1 MADPG
6 DNINNLGQGAEEIK
20 GAFNE
25 IKDVLLQISQILEAQ
40 AATTED
46 YAASLAEAKAQ
57 REEDEKK
64 AKLTE
69 EAQKKINAALEKAN
83 KKKEVMNKLLS
94 VANGAAAA
102 FTTAIMAADKETTQ
116 MGRGLNLSKKEAIGI
131 KDQFAK
137 IAANS
142 GDVAINSV
150 RLSKAN
156 AGLNAQLGTGVV
168 FSGDMLKTFS
178 KLTEIVGITGEAAG
192 SLAFQGQRAGQSFRE
207 VEENV
212 LGASYEM
219 QRGVGIQL
227 DMKGVL
233 EATGKVSG
241 QLRAQLGANPE
252 AIAKAVTA
260 AKLLGAEIDDIVA
273 SSKALLDFESSI
285 ESELEAELLTGKQL
299 NLERARAAALAGDQ
313 ETVAAELAKN
323 MGTFTDFTKMNTLQQ
338 DALAKSMGMSS
349 DSLSDM
355 LFKQE
360 TMGMNA
366 KQLRAQG
373 KAELA
378 DKLEQLDTQEKLA
391 LAQEKFRT
399 IMGDVATAVL
409 PVVEAFGSIVAFL
422 AESKALTGA
431 LIGITVAL
439 AVASKTMAAIQMVA
453 AVAKIFGESAKAGPI
468 VGTIAALA
476 GVAALV
482 GAVAMVRNTVKD
494 GFAPASKGPFTITDN
509 YGGMARTTPG
519 DNLQVGPKTGAG
531 VQSQPIVVQNNWDA
545 FAASNGNGR
554 RGLGGTQSLQASPT
568 FA

>member
-25 IKDVLLQISQILEAQ
+25 IKGVLLQISSILEAQ
-40 AATTED
+40 SISTKD
-46 YAASLAEAKAQ
+46 YAANLAEAKAQ

-64 AKLTE
+64 AKLVE
-69 EAQKKINAALEKAN
+69 EAQKKINAELEKAN

-116 MGRGLNLSKKEAIGI
+116 MGRGLNLSKKEAIGV

-137 IAANS
+137 IASNS

-156 AGLNAQLGTGVV
+156 AGLNAQLGTGVQ
-168 FSGDMLKTFS
+168 FSGDMLTTFS

-192 SLAFQGQRAGQSFRE
+192 NLAFQGQMAGQSFRE

-233 EATGKVSG
+233 EATGKVTG
-241 QLRAQLGANPE
+241 MLRANLGANPE
-252 AIAKAVTA
+252 AIAKAVTQ
-260 AKLLGAEIDDIVA
+260 AKLLGTELETLSAA
-273 SSKALLDFESSI
+273 GATLLDFESSI
-285 ESELEAELLTGKQL
+285 EKELEAELLTGKQL
-299 NLERARAAALAGDQ
+299 NLEKARAAALAGD
-313 ETVAAELAKN
+313 ELALGEELSKN
-323 MGTFTDFTKMNTLQQ
+323 FGTHSDFMEMNVIQRQ
-338 DALAKSMGMSS
+338 KLAAAVGMEAGAMA
-349 DSLSDM
+349 DM

-373 KAELA
+373 KDELA
-378 DKLEQLDTQEKLA
+378 NKLEQLDTQEKLA
-391 LAQEKFRT
+391 LAQEKFKT

-409 PVVEAFGSIVAFL
+409 PIVERFGQVVAFL
-422 AESKALTGA
+422 AESKGITGA

-439 AVASKTMAAIQMVA
+439 AAAAKTMAAIQMIT

-482 GAVAMVRNTVKD
+482 GAVAMTQGKVKD
-494 GFAPASKGPFTITDN
+494 GFAPSSKGPFTITDN
-509 YGGMARTTPG
+509 YGGMAKTTPG
-519 DNLQVGPKTGAG
+519 DNLQVGPKTGA
-531 VQSQPIVVQNNWDA
+531 SASPQPIVVQNNWDA
-545 FAASNGNGR
+545 FSASNGNGR
-554 RGLGGTQSLQASPT
+554 KGLGGTQSLQASPT